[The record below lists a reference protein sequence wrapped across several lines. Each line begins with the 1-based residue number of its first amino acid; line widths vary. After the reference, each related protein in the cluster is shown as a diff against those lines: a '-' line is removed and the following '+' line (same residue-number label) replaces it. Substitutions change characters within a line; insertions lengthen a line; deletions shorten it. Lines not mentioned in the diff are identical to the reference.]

1 MRIEKTV
8 TIARTRQDVWAY
20 ISDLR
25 NDPEWCE
32 KVDSVEQT
40 AGEGP
45 GLGAKYRV
53 MHRPR
58 PRKPAVTLEVE
69 VVQFDPPLLMGLRE
83 EDDDAVFNV
92 TYRLEAGAG
101 TRLTQID
108 DIDWNISKLAYPVAR
123 AMVTVDL
130 ARQFAALKRQ
140 LEPR

>member
-58 PRKPAVTLEVE
+58 PRKPAVALEVE

-83 EDDDAVFNV
+83 EDDDTVFNV
-92 TYRLEAGAG
+92 IYQLEAGAG
-101 TRLTQID
+101 TRAHPD
-108 DIDWNISKLAYPVAR
+108 R
-123 AMVTVDL
+123 
-130 ARQFAALKRQ
+130 RHR
-140 LEPR
+140 LEHLEAGLSGRPGHGHC

>member
-58 PRKPAVTLEVE
+58 PRRPAVALKVE

-92 TYRLEAGAG
+92 IYQLEAGAG

>member
-1 MRIEKTV
+1 VRIEKTV

-40 AGEGP
+40 VGDGP

-58 PRKPAVTLEVE
+58 PRKPAVALDVA

-92 TYRLEAGAG
+92 IYRLEAGAG
-101 TRLTQID
+101 TQLTQTD
-108 DIDWNISKLAYPVAR
+108 DIDWKISKLAYPVAR